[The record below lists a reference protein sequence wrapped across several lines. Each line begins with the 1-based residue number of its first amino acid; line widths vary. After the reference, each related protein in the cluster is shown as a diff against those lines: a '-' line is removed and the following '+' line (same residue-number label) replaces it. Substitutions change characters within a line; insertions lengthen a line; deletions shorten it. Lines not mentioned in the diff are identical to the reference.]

1 MDKLRFFSPNTAFQV
16 RHTEK
21 PFHFTPYIGIYARQ
35 TDGEFTFHFIL
46 QIGIYAWQ
54 TNVSFHALYCR
65 FRQNDKL
72 RFVSPSYWNQ
82 SMTDRWTL
90 LTPHIVI
97 YVIERKTNEL
107 HFVSPSCWDQSK
119 TDGHIFFIPH
129 IESTS
134 DIRTNYVWFHSSY
147 LNLRKTDGE
156 TTFHSLLIKLFESK
170 ADRGTNYV
178 SFHPSYWDPSKTDG
192 QTQLHFTPQN
202 GIHVRQTD
210 KLSFI
215 SPLILESKTDRRAH
229 YVLFYPLFWDPIK
242 TSTRINCFISLLI
255 LGSKSDGHTDKQHF
269 ISSHTFGSK
278 KDGQTS
284 FEFHP
289 SCLRLRKTDGQ
300 TTFHFTPLIGIPVWQ
315 TDRHFISPLILGF
328 LIHTYKLRFV
338 SPSNWNLHKTD
349 RRTNYVSFHS
359 CWDLSETGRQTH
371 YILFHPQYWNPS
383 KKDKL
388 SNISSLILESK
399 HGRLFHVTPYIGI
412 YMQDRLTNY
421 VSFHPHWNPS
431 KTDGQT
437 YFHFAPHVCVS
448 NRRTNVIFHSIYWH
462 PSTTVRLTR
471 FHFYPY
477 IGIQVRQTDKLL
489 FIPQIGNEDR
499 WTNYISPLIL
509 ESTQDQQTDTLNF
522 THYVGIYDDRQ
533 MDVSFHSS
541 YLEPSKRDRQK
552 HFISLVIFESKK
564 DKLRFL

>member
-170 ADRGTNYV
+170 TDRGTNYV

-255 LGSKSDGHTDKQHF
+255 LGSKSDGHTDKQLHF
-269 ISSHTFGSK
+269 IPHIWIKERRTDFLWISSLMFTFK
-278 KDGQTS
+278 K
-284 FEFHP
+284 
-289 SCLRLRKTDGQ
+289 
-300 TTFHFTPLIGIPVWQ
+300 
-315 TDRHFISPLILGF
+315 
-328 LIHTYKLRFV
+328 
-338 SPSNWNLHKTD
+338 D
-349 RRTNYVSFHS
+349 RRTNYVSFHTS
-359 CWDLSETGRQTH
+359 
-371 YILFHPQYWNPS
+371 YWNPC
-383 KKDKL
+383 
-388 SNISSLILESK
+388 
-399 HGRLFHVTPYIGI
+399 
-412 YMQDRLTNY
+412 M
-421 VSFHPHWNPS
+421 
-431 KTDGQT
+431 TDGQT
-437 YFHFAPHVCVS
+437 FHFTPH
-448 NRRTNVIFHSIYWH
+448 
-462 PSTTVRLTR
+462 
-471 FHFYPY
+471 
-477 IGIQVRQTDKLL
+477 IGISHTHVQTTIRFTLKLK
-489 FIPQIGNEDR
+489 
-499 WTNYISPLIL
+499 
-509 ESTQDQQTDTLNF
+509 STQDRQTNKL
-522 THYVGIYDDRQ
+522 R
-533 MDVSFHSS
+533 
-541 YLEPSKRDRQK
+541 
-552 HFISLVIFESKK
+552 FISLTLRSK
-564 DKLRFL
+564 